1 MSEQRKVSL
10 VCSSSASFAS
20 FRAGEQQVPDRA
32 GRALAEVSSSSSA
45 SERSFLFV
53 SFPLFGFVPSFDLVL
68 SAVPAEQAASYDGEE
83 SSIFEPEP
91 VQGGTAAY

>member
-32 GRALAEVSSSSSA
+32 GRALAEVSSSSA
-45 SERSFLFV
+45 SERSLLFV

-68 SAVPAEQAASYDGEE
+68 STVPAEQAASYDGEE